1 MSTNSLKGRDLLS
14 VPDLSR
20 QEAEEILNLADR
32 VKRTPGDFK
41 QALSGQVM
49 AMLFEKPSLRTRV
62 TFESGMFGLGG
73 TAIYLSQEQVGMG
86 NREPD
91 CDVARN
97 LTRWVQVIVARTFA
111 HRTLVELAREATIP
125 VVNALSDWEHPCQ
138 ALADFQTIRECFGD
152 RKVTVAFIGDGNN
165 VCHSLIL
172 LGTLLGYHMRVAC
185 PPGYEPAQS
194 VVAQSHEYARTSGG
208 SLTVGQDPRELSRG
222 AHILYTDVWTSMGQ
236 ETEREKRMQDF
247 QGFQVNMDL
256 LNLADPEG
264 RVMHCLPAHRG
275 EEISAEVMDSP
286 RGVHYDQAENRLH
299 SQKAL
304 LLELLGGV

>member
-1 MSTNSLKGRDLLS
+1 MSMNRMKGRDLLS
-14 VPDLSR
+14 IVDLTR
-20 QEAEEILNLADR
+20 EEAEEILNLAGE
-32 VKRTPGDFK
+32 VKLSPVKYRHS
-41 QALSGQVM
+41 LSGQVM

-62 TFESGMFGLGG
+62 TFESGIFGLGG
-73 TAIYLSQEQVGMG
+73 TAIYLSQDQVGMG

-97 LTRWVQVIVARTFA
+97 LTRWVQVIVARTFS
-111 HRTLVELAREATIP
+111 HKTITELAREASIP
-125 VVNALSDWEHPCQ
+125 VINALSDWEHPCQ

-152 RKVTVAFIGDGNN
+152 RKVTITFIGDGNN

-185 PPGYEPAQS
+185 PPGYEPDKGILQKSAEFAQ
-194 VVAQSHEYARTSGG
+194 TSSG
-208 SLTVGQDPRELSRG
+208 SIEMGPDPRALSTG
-222 AHILYTDVWTSMGQ
+222 AHVLYTDVWTSMGQ
-236 ETEREKRMQDF
+236 EQEREKRLRDF
-247 QGFQVNMDL
+247 QGFQVNRDL
-256 LNLADPEG
+256 LALAAPEV

-275 EEISAEVMDSP
+275 EEISAEVMEDP

>member
-1 MSTNSLKGRDLLS
+1 MNTNKLKGRDLLS
-14 VPDLSR
+14 ILNLNR
-20 QEAEEILNLADR
+20 EETEEILNLADQ
-32 VKRTPGDFK
+32 VKRAPADYK

-62 TFESGMFGLGG
+62 TFESGMFSLGG
-73 TAIYLSQEQVGMG
+73 TAIYLSQDQVGLG
-86 NREPD
+86 KRESD

-97 LTRWVQVIVARTFA
+97 LTRWVQVIVARTFS
-111 HRTLVELAREATIP
+111 HKTIVDLAREASIP

-152 RKVTVAFIGDGNN
+152 DKVTVTFVGDGNN
-165 VCHSLIL
+165 VCHSLVL
-172 LGTLLGYHMRVAC
+172 LGTMLGYRMRVAC
-185 PPGYEPAQS
+185 PVGYEPSAE
-194 VVAQSHEYARTSGG
+194 VIRTSAKFAEVSGG
-208 SLTVGQDPRELSRG
+208 SFEMGHDPRELTKG
-222 AHILYTDVWTSMGQ
+222 TNVLYTDVWTSMGQ
-236 ETEREKRMQDF
+236 EKEREKRLCDF

-256 LNLADPEG
+256 LRLADPEA

-275 EEISAEVMDSP
+275 EEISAEVMESSQ
-286 RGVHYDQAENRLH
+286 GVHYDQAENRLH

>member
-1 MSTNSLKGRDLLS
+1 MSTNNLKGRDLLS
-14 VPDLSR
+14 IPDLTCE
-20 QEAEEILNLADR
+20 EAGEILILADR
-32 VKRTPGDFK
+32 VKRTPSEFR
-41 QALSGQVM
+41 QALAGQVM

-73 TAIYLSQEQVGMG
+73 TGIYLSQDQVGMG
-86 NREPD
+86 NRETD

-138 ALADFQTIRECFGD
+138 ALADFQTIRECFGE

-165 VCHSLIL
+165 VCHSLVL

-185 PPGYEPAQS
+185 PPGYEPAAG
-194 VVAQSHEYARTSGG
+194 VVQQAIEYTKTSGG
-208 SLTVGQDPRELSRG
+208 SFTMGQHPREAAQG

-236 ETEREKRMQDF
+236 EMERERRLRDF
-247 QGFQVNMDL
+247 QGFQVNMNL
-256 LNLADPEG
+256 LGLADPEV

-275 EEISAEVMDSP
+275 EEISAEVMEDP

-304 LLELLGGV
+304 LLQLLGGV